1 MSISPSLAFHPS
13 ASERVEARPEL
24 MDQQKNERILKL
36 THVLV
41 LTFPVQGHINPMV
54 EFSKRLA
61 SKGLNVSLII
71 PISEPS
77 KSLHPTNH
85 AMSSIKVEHI
95 SDGFE
100 GVNTNELSLDVYF
113 ELFSMSVIKSMTNFI
128 KQHQSSQ
135 DNPAK
140 VLVYDSVMPWALD
153 LATQHG
159 MHGASFFTQSCTV
172 SAIYH
177 HVHQGTL
184 KFPLED
190 SQGQG
195 YVSVPAVMSNLRLND
210 LPSFVADV
218 DAYPALLKLVLDQ
231 FSNVT
236 RANWLLFNTFAEL
249 ELEVVKWVGGQLPA
263 LTVGPM
269 IPSMYLDK
277 RIEHDRDYG
286 LSLFKPNDAETCIEW
301 LDSKD
306 ADSVVYVSF
315 GSLAS
320 LGEEQ
325 MEEIAIGLKRMK
337 SNFLW
342 VVRKSEEK
350 KLPRNFVQDM
360 ELLDGKGLVV
370 NWCDQLQVLSHGSV
384 GCFMTHCGWNSTM
397 EGVSLGVPMV
407 VMPQWTDQPTNA
419 AFIAEVWKVGV
430 RVKVNDKG
438 IVTGEE
444 IESCVNEVMGG
455 ERAKEIKANSLK
467 WRERARIAMEEGGSS
482 DNNISDFAKNIA
494 EMYKQ

>member
-1 MSISPSLAFHPS
+1 M
-13 ASERVEARPEL
+13 
-24 MDQQKNERILKL
+24 MDQQKSERSIKPI
-36 THVLV
+36 HVLV
-41 LTFPVQGHINPMV
+41 LAYPSQGHINQVV

-61 SKGLNVSLII
+61 SKGLNVALII

-77 KSLHPTNH
+77 KSLHSTNH
-85 AMSSIKVEHI
+85 ATSSIKIEQI

-100 GVNTNELSLDVYF
+100 GVDTNELSRDVYF
-113 ELFSMSVIKSMTNFI
+113 ELFTVSVSKSLTNFI
-128 KQHQSSQ
+128 EQHQSSQ
-135 DNPAK
+135 DDPAK

-153 LATQHG
+153 IAIQHG
-159 MHGASFFTQSCTV
+159 MHGASFFTQSCAV

-177 HVHQGTL
+177 HVHRGTL

-190 SQGQG
+190 SRGQG
-195 YVSVPAVMSNLRLND
+195 HVSVPPVISNLKLND

-218 DAYPALLKLVLDQ
+218 DACPAFVKVVLDQ
-231 FSNVT
+231 FSNVM
-236 RANWLLFNTFAEL
+236 RANWRLFNTFAEL
-249 ELEVVKWVGGQLPA
+249 EDEVVKWMGSQCPV
-263 LTVGPM
+263 LTVGPT

-277 RIEHDRDYG
+277 RIQHDKDYG
-286 LSLFKPNDAETCIEW
+286 LSLFKPNDAETCIGW

-306 ADSVVYVSF
+306 ADSVVYASF

-337 SNFLW
+337 GNFLW
-342 VVRKSEEK
+342 VVRASEEK
-350 KLPRNFVQDM
+350 KLPRNFLQDT

-370 NWCDQLQVLSHGSV
+370 KWCDQLQVLSHGSV

-407 VMPQWTDQPTNA
+407 VMPRWTDQPTNA
-419 AFIAEVWKVGV
+419 AFITEVWKVGLRV
-430 RVKVNDKG
+430 RVNEKG
-438 IVTGEE
+438 IVTSEE
-444 IESCVNEVMGG
+444 IESCINEVMGG
-455 ERAKEIKANSLK
+455 ERGKEIKANSLK
-467 WRERARIAMEEGGSS
+467 WRERARISMEEGGSS
-482 DNNISDFAKNIA
+482 DNNISDFAKNII

>member
-1 MSISPSLAFHPS
+1 M
-13 ASERVEARPEL
+13 
-24 MDQQKNERILKL
+24 MDQQRSERTIKPI
-36 THVLV
+36 HVLV
-41 LTFPVQGHINPMV
+41 LAYPTQGHMNPVV
-54 EFSKRLA
+54 EFSKRLV
-61 SKGLNVSLII
+61 SKGLNVALII

-77 KSLHPTNH
+77 KSLHSTNH
-85 AMSSIKVEHI
+85 AMSSIKIEQI

-100 GVNTNELSLDVYF
+100 GVDTRELNQDVYF
-113 ELFSMSVIKSMTNFI
+113 ELFAVSVSKSLTNFI
-128 KQHQSSQ
+128 EQHQSSQ

-140 VLVYDSVMPWALD
+140 VLVYDSVMTWALD
-153 LATQHG
+153 IAIQHG
-159 MHGASFFTQSCTV
+159 MHGASFFTQSCAV
-172 SAIYH
+172 SAIYR
-177 HVHQGTL
+177 HVHRGTL

-190 SQGQG
+190 SRGQG
-195 YVSVPAVMSNLRLND
+195 HVSVPPVISNLKLND

-218 DAYPALLKLVLDQ
+218 DAYPAFVKVVLDQ
-231 FSNVT
+231 FSNVM
-236 RANWLLFNTFAEL
+236 RANWRLFNTFAEL
-249 ELEVVKWVGGQLPA
+249 ELEVVKWMGSQCPV
-263 LTVGPM
+263 LTVGPT

-277 RIEHDRDYG
+277 RIQHDKDYG
-286 LSLFKPNDAETCIEW
+286 LSLFKLNDAETCIEW

-306 ADSVVYVSF
+306 ADSVVYISF

-342 VVRKSEEK
+342 VVRASEEK
-350 KLPRNFVQDM
+350 KLPCNFMRDM

-370 NWCDQLQVLSHGSV
+370 KWCDQLQVLSHGSV

-419 AFIAEVWKVGV
+419 AFITEVWKVGLRV
-430 RVKVNDKG
+430 RVNEKG

-444 IESCVNEVMGG
+444 IESCVNKIMGG
-455 ERAKEIKANSLK
+455 ERGKEIKANSLK

-482 DNNISDFAKNIA
+482 DNNISDFVKNII
-494 EMYKQ
+494 EMYK

>member
-1 MSISPSLAFHPS
+1 M
-13 ASERVEARPEL
+13 E
-24 MDQQKNERILKL
+24 QQKNERI
-36 THVLV
+36 HVLV
-41 LTFPVQGHINPMV
+41 LTFPAQGHINPML

-61 SKGLNVSLII
+61 SKGLNVAFII
-71 PISEPS
+71 PISEPT
-77 KSLHPTNH
+77 KSLHSTNDET
-85 AMSSIKVEHI
+85 SSIKIEHI

-100 GVNTNELSLDVYF
+100 GVDTNELSLDVYF
-113 ELFSMSVIKSMTNFI
+113 ELFRVSVTKSLTNFI
-128 KQHQSSQ
+128 EQHQSSQ

-140 VLVYDSVMPWALD
+140 VLVYDSIVPWVLD
-153 LATQHG
+153 LAIQHG

-172 SAIYH
+172 SAVYH
-177 HVHQGTL
+177 HVHRQGTVKL
-184 KFPLED
+184 PLAY

-195 YVSVPAVMSNLRLND
+195 HVSVPPVLSNLRLND

-218 DAYPALLKLVLDQ
+218 DAYPALLKLVLGQ

-236 RANWLLFNTFAEL
+236 RAKWLLFNSFTEL
-249 ELEVVKWVGGQLPA
+249 ELEVVQWMGSQCPA
-263 LTVGPM
+263 LTIGPT
-269 IPSMYLDK
+269 IPSMYLDQ
-277 RIEHDRDYG
+277 RIEHDKDFG
-286 LSLFKPNDAETCIEW
+286 LSLFKPDDADTCIEW

-306 ADSVVYVSF
+306 ADSVVYVAF

-342 VVRKSEEK
+342 VVRESEEK
-350 KLPRNFVQDM
+350 KLPCNFMQEL
-360 ELLDGKGLVV
+360 ELLGDKGLVV
-370 NWCDQLQVLSHGSV
+370 KWCNQLQVLSHGSV

-397 EGVSLGVPMV
+397 EGLSLGVPMV

-430 RVKVNDKG
+430 RVSANEKG

-444 IESCVNEVMGG
+444 IESCVNQVMGG
-455 ERAKEIKANSLK
+455 ERGKEIKENSLK

-482 DNNISDFAKNIA
+482 DNNIRDFANSIVD
-494 EMYKQ
+494 MYKQ